1 MWGQQG
7 KLIPARSFALTIVI
21 GFRDGRHE
29 LSPLCPGACGARPRL
44 VGDSIRLRRGH
55 LRGHRHKARPARACR
70 FRDGPAR
77 DPGKSPRAG
86 CLGHH
91 HQTFK
96 SGHDVRRA
104 SRTPLIAPG
113 RKLVEGFVLTRL
125 SSPFYGEVDR
135 RKAARRRGAA
145 PAASCLRQ
153 APPPPGAPRRPLRP
167 LLRQGYGGPTSPQGG
182 EERESCFPRTC
193 SGVWRRFRKRL
204 SRTPARGRGNGESG
218 ESGERATP
226 RPLSGG

>member
-1 MWGQQG
+1 MTVCGSG
-7 KLIPARSFALTIVI
+7 AAN
-21 GFRDGRHE
+21 
-29 LSPLCPGACGARPRL
+29 LSPPAHLPLPSSAVSGMGGMSSVPCARERAELVRAWWVTASGSGVAICGDTGTKLDRP
-44 VGDSIRLRRGH
+44 V
-55 LRGHRHKARPARACR
+55 PAG
-70 FRDGPAR
+70 FETGPAR

-86 CLGHH
+86 CPGHH

-182 EERESCFPRTC
+182 EEEHQAAFPGFIPGSGGVSERGSAGPRHKC
-193 SGVWRRFRKRL
+193 S
-204 SRTPARGRGNGESG
+204 ARGHG
-218 ESGERATP
+218 
-226 RPLSGG
+226 

>member
-1 MWGQQG
+1 MRGG
-7 KLIPARSFALTIVI
+7 GA
-21 GFRDGRHE
+21 GN
-29 LSPLCPGACGARPRL
+29 LSPPSHLPLPSSSVSGMGGMSSVPCARERAELVRAWWVTASGSGVAICGDTGTKLDRP
-44 VGDSIRLRRGH
+44 V
-55 LRGHRHKARPARACR
+55 PAG
-70 FRDGPAR
+70 FETGPAR

-86 CLGHH
+86 CPGHH

-182 EERESCFPRTC
+182 EEEHQAAFPGFIPGSGGVSERGSAGPRHKC
-193 SGVWRRFRKRL
+193 S
-204 SRTPARGRGNGESG
+204 ARGHG
-218 ESGERATP
+218 
-226 RPLSGG
+226 

>member
-1 MWGQQG
+1 MTVCGG
-7 KLIPARSFALTIVI
+7 NK
-21 GFRDGRHE
+21 GN
-29 LSPLCPGACGARPRL
+29 LSPPAHLPLPSSSVSGMGGMSSVPCARERAELVRAWWVTASGSGVAICGDTGTKLDRS
-44 VGDSIRLRRGH
+44 V
-55 LRGHRHKARPARACR
+55 PAG
-70 FRDGPAR
+70 FETGPAR

-86 CLGHH
+86 CPGHH

-96 SGHDVRRA
+96 SGHDVHRA
-104 SRTPLIAPG
+104 SRTPLISPG

-167 LLRQGYGGPTSPQGG
+167 LLRQGYGGPTSPWNGKK
-182 EERESCFPRTC
+182 ERAAFQVQAPRGPGT
-193 SGVWRRFRKRL
+193 G
-204 SRTPARGRGNGESG
+204 AGESG
-218 ESGERATP
+218 ALEEE
-226 RPLSGG
+226 RPLTSTAHPA